1 MVLIRLEH
9 HEHPAPPQHEMR
21 QKAVLDSGD
30 EIVGT
35 VANLYVDEDS
45 RQLRFVDVTTDDQHY
60 IFLGLEKKH
69 HLVPVEAVSEEDS
82 GSITLRVDQ
91 EAVQSAP
98 PFPRTRMS
106 GPTRSTS
113 APFANIT
120 ATVSRSPNFAE
131 FPFRDCLKK

>member
-45 RQLRFVDVTTDDQHY
+45 RQLRFVDGTTDDQHY
-60 IFLGLEKKH
+60 IFLVRPQYRFRVMRYSSNHEIS
-69 HLVPVEAVSEEDS
+69 HLRTFVFARGAQDH
-82 GSITLRVDQ
+82 
-91 EAVQSAP
+91 QSFSALQRRFRLAP
-98 PFPRTRMS
+98 IADAAGF
-106 GPTRSTS
+106 
-113 APFANIT
+113 F
-120 ATVSRSPNFAE
+120 
-131 FPFRDCLKK
+131 